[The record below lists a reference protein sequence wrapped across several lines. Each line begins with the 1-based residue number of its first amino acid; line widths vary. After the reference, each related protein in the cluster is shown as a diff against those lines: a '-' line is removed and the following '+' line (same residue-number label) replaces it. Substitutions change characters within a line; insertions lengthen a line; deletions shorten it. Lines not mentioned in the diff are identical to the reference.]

1 MTERRSAPWR
11 AAAVL
16 CLSMF
21 ALVASCATAPP
32 QRAGSFT
39 QTAEGVVITPAEG
52 PARQVRLQVIN
63 DRIIR
68 VTATP
73 EDSFDL
79 PESLMVTA
87 TPSGAFSVSQDG
99 DTLTLTTGGA
109 SAIAS
114 LRTGL
119 VSFRNAEGQAV
130 LAEHVR
136 DAFTPVSVEGQDFY
150 AVRQQFNRGSDEGFY
165 GLGQHQNQQFNYN
178 GEDVELAQHNMDI
191 GVPFVMSTRN
201 YGVLWDTNSITR
213 FGDAR
218 SYQAIDQALTVR
230 GADNSEGGLTA
241 QYYLQDRLVVTRR
254 ESDVDYQ
261 FLPTD
266 QFASG
271 QAVRDVWPVELN
283 GTAPQRVIWTG
294 SLEARTQ
301 GVHKFRLYV
310 SSYFKL
316 YIDDELVLDG
326 WRQNWNP
333 WYRNF
338 DVEMQPGQPRRIR
351 IEWETNDGYI
361 KLDHLDPLPADERH
375 QLSFASD
382 VAHAVDYYFVAGGD
396 MDEVL
401 SGYRELTGRA
411 TMLPRWA
418 YGFWQSRQRYNTQD
432 ELLGV
437 LREYRRRRIPID
449 NIVQDWRYWTD
460 DSWGS
465 HEFDASRFPDPA
477 AMVREVHER
486 NANIMISVWPKFY
499 PSTQNYQELDAVNG
513 VYRRNVELGRR
524 DWVGPGYVSTYYD
537 PYNTEAADIYWRQI
551 RERLGVLGFD
561 AWWLDNDE
569 PDIHSNL
576 SIADRAAIQGPTALG
591 PGAEY
596 FNSFPLAH
604 VGVVHDRAHADNPD
618 QRQFLFTRS
627 GWGGIQRYSAAI
639 WSGDI
644 VARWYDLRA
653 QISAGVNLS
662 MSGIPNWSFDIGGFA
677 VESRFTNEE
686 PEHLQEWRE
695 YNLRFFQF
703 GAFAPIFRSHG
714 EFPYREIYNIAP
726 EGSDVYDSMV
736 WYTRLRYRLMPY
748 IYSVAAETY
757 HHNGSIMRGLVMDFP
772 NDPNVR
778 NIGDQYMFGPA
789 FLVAPVTEHQARA
802 RSTYLPVG
810 ERWYDFYTGRA
821 YEGGARIDAAAPLTR
836 MPLFV
841 RAGSII
847 PTGPAV
853 QYTGEN
859 PNGPITLLVYTGRDG
874 AFDIYDDDGVSNGYQ
889 RGAFTRT
896 PIVYDDASG
905 EVRIGARTGAFE
917 GMAER
922 RRINVRWISGE
933 TRDAANMDARAHA
946 TAEYTG
952 QPITLTRP
960 R

>member
-1 MTERRSAPWR
+1 MTQRRAAPWR

-16 CLSMF
+16 CSLMF
-21 ALVASCATAPP
+21 ALVASCATAP
-32 QRAGSFT
+32 QERTGSFV
-39 QTAEGVVITPAEG
+39 QTAEGVLITPAEG
-52 PARQVRLQVIN
+52 PARHVRLQVIN

-73 EDSFDL
+73 EETFDL
-79 PESLMVTA
+79 PDSLMVTA
-87 TPSGAFSVSQDG
+87 APAGAFSVAQDG
-99 DTLTLTTGGA
+99 DALTLTTARA
-109 SAIAS
+109 SALVS

-119 VSFRNAEGQAV
+119 VTLRNAEGQAV
-130 LAEHVR
+130 LTEHTR
-136 DAFTPVSVEGQDFY
+136 DAFAPVSIEGQGFY
-150 AVRQQFNRGSDEGFY
+150 AIRQQFNRGSDEGFY

-218 SYQAIDQALTVR
+218 AYQAIDQGLNVR
-230 GADNSEGGLTA
+230 GADGSEGGLTA

-266 QFASG
+266 QFATG
-271 QAVRDVWPVELN
+271 QAVRDVWPDELN
-283 GTAPQRVIWTG
+283 GTSPQRVVWTG
-294 SLEARTQ
+294 SIEARAP
-301 GVHKFRLYV
+301 GVHKFRLYA

-316 YIDDELVLDG
+316 YVDDELVLDG

-351 IEWETNDGYI
+351 IEWEPNDGYI

-382 VAHAVDYYFVAGGD
+382 VAHAVDYYFVAGDSMTDVIG
-396 MDEVL
+396 
-401 SGYRELTGRA
+401 GYRELTGRA
-411 TMLPRWA
+411 TMLPRSA

-437 LREYRRRRIPID
+437 LREYRRRRIPLD
-449 NIVQDWRYWTD
+449 NIVQDWFYWPQD
-460 DSWGS
+460 AWGS
-465 HEFDASRFPDPA
+465 HEFDAPRFPDPA

-499 PSTQNYQELDAVNG
+499 PTTRNYQELDAVNG
-513 VYRRNVELGRR
+513 VYRHNVELGRR

-537 PYNTEAADIYWRQI
+537 PYNPAAADIYWRQI

-576 SIADRAAIQGPTALG
+576 SIPDRAAIQGPTALG

-604 VGVVHDRAHADNPD
+604 VGAVHDRAHADNPD
-618 QRQFLFTRS
+618 ERQFLFTRS
-627 GWGGIQRYSAAI
+627 GWGGIQRYSAAL

-662 MSGIPNWSFDIGGFA
+662 MSGIPNWTFDIGGFA
-677 VESRFTNEE
+677 VEPRFTNEE
-686 PEHLQEWRE
+686 PEHLPEWRE

-726 EGSDVYDSMV
+726 QGSEVYDSMV

-772 NDPNVR
+772 DDPNVR
-778 NIGDQYMFGPA
+778 NLGDQYMFGPA
-789 FLVAPVTEHQARA
+789 FLVAPVTEYQART
-802 RSTYLPVG
+802 RSTYLPAG

-821 YEGGARIDAAAPLTR
+821 YEGGARIDANAPLAR

-841 RAGSII
+841 RAGSIV

-859 PNGPITLLVYTGRDG
+859 PNGPIALIVYTGRDG
-874 AFDIYDDDGVSNGYQ
+874 AFEIYEDDGVSNGYQ
-889 RGAFTRT
+889 RGAFTRI
-896 PIVYDDASG
+896 PVSYDDASG

-922 RRINVRWISGE
+922 RRINVRWISGA
-933 TRDAANMDARAHA
+933 TRDASNMDARPHA
-946 TAEYTG
+946 SADYSG
-952 QPITLTRP
+952 QPVTLTRP